1 MGMVIMNRYNVIT
14 TIDIEQMQ
22 MNADGGVMTITLPAG
37 TVINTI
43 LWDGV
48 SDWTPPENTKVEPA

>member
-1 MGMVIMNRYNVIT
+1 VVMMIAYNVIT
-14 TIDIEQMQ
+14 TVDLKRVQID
-22 MNADGGVMTITLPAG
+22 ADGGVMTITLPAG

>member
-1 MGMVIMNRYNVIT
+1 MMIAYNVIT
-14 TIDIEQMQ
+14 TVDLKRVQID
-22 MNADGGVMTITLPAG
+22 ADGGVMTITLPAG

>member
-1 MGMVIMNRYNVIT
+1 MMIAYNVIT
-14 TIDIEQMQ
+14 TVDLERVQMD
-22 MNADGGVMTITLPAG
+22 ADGSVMTITLPAG

-43 LWDGV
+43 LWDGA

>member
-1 MGMVIMNRYNVIT
+1 MNRYNVIT

-22 MNADGGVMTITLPAG
+22 MAEDGTVTTVTIPAG
-37 TVINTI
+37 SVVNTI

-48 SDWTPPENTKVEPA
+48 SDWTPPENTKVEPAPRC